1 MNNNTDAG
9 LHVVIELVGKHIY
22 TMTLC
27 VCVCVP
33 IQESSSIVDSLRRPY
48 LLSKRRHCRMERTT
62 IEPASRVLRT

>member
-22 TMTLC
+22 TITLC

-33 IQESSSIVDSLRRPY
+33 IQESSSIVDSYVGRTYFVRDGIVGWKE
-48 LLSKRRHCRMERTT
+48 LL
-62 IEPASRVLRT
+62 